1 MAVVP
6 DESEKAMTER
16 DEDVIKKRAYALWE
30 SEGRPEG
37 RHDEHWGKAYRELID
52 ADNTAVQGEPD
63 TASQGGASQADAPQG
78 EPEANAPPVDKP
90 SKTKPAKK
98 SAPPVSI
105 LEGGA
110 AGNPAAKRKK
120 KTV

>member
-16 DEDVIKKRAYALWE
+16 DEDLIKKRAYALWE

-37 RHDEHWGKAYRELID
+37 RHDEHWDKAFRELVD
-52 ADNTAVQGEPD
+52 ADNTAVQGEPAQ
-63 TASQGGASQADAPQG
+63 ASQGGAPQG

-90 SKTKPAKK
+90 SKTKTAKK
-98 SAPPVSI
+98 SAPPVSN